1 MCKTLAFPWLLSLAF
16 ALGPLA
22 GCPQQPEQPE
32 ATGPKPDTVCP
43 KEITGTC
50 KVLKDE
56 WDDKKLIAEYHI
68 LVPPETK
75 HDEATKYL
83 QALYRHLMTR
93 RDLNPTTLSGF
104 VYTNEAQ
111 FSTPPLSPVGSVT
124 QKPGEKSPSFENKIP
139 FELWQQ
145 VEQAIKLSARA
156 DRKLKRK
163 LEYVAEP
170 DKQLVTVIMP
180 FTEGVSGEWAKEVDY
195 SQVIAYFSELSQ
207 QLFGNIPDLKVFL
220 YRARWKD
227 QDLAQIEL
235 SRADYEKINLA
246 QVEDRIGKQAGRTF
260 LELTM
265 GKGGSEASVEKAH
278 QRRRSAEY
286 KKAIDQIT
294 KGKVI
299 LNPQLKF

>member
-1 MCKTLAFPWLLSLAF
+1 VGRQEAHRRVPHPGAARDKARRGDQVPASAVSPPDD
-16 ALGPLA
+16 APGPESDDA
-22 GCPQQPEQPE
+22 GWVCLYQRGAVLDAATVAGRDRVAE
-32 ATGPKPDTVCP
+32 AGREV
-43 KEITGTC
+43 
-50 KVLKDE
+50 
-56 WDDKKLIAEYHI
+56 
-68 LVPPETK
+68 
-75 HDEATKYL
+75 AT
-83 QALYRHLMTR
+83 
-93 RDLNPTTLSGF
+93 
-104 VYTNEAQ
+104 
-111 FSTPPLSPVGSVT
+111 
-124 QKPGEKSPSFENKIP
+124 FENKIP

-299 LNPQLKF
+299 LNPQLK